1 ADAFAPTGLVPKTQ
15 EQFFDDHVGDAG
27 PVGPHH
33 NQYTDPA
40 LLEKNQPKPV
50 QEPIQ
55 GEMSPED
62 QADIDAIKAEQSGFS
77 DAGPALDDAL
87 GPPAAS
93 PPELFADWQKVF
105 PGATAAP
112 DQEKMQAYLSAPAG
126 EIDPDVKAKIQAIYD
141 KHFGQPSVPPEDQ
154 PEVDAI
160 KQQAVAQGIKAIFPN
175 APGLD
180 SMPLSAQEQLLKN
193 WQTHLVHTPG
203 HKDNLVK
210 LKALYDQHFGGQAAP
225 TAPAPDKYIALE
237 GQPQQA
243 AGPLPD
249 WLDISKDGYPDW
261 VDTDSTDQTNSY
273 YSWLQSWEPHD
284 LQYWAAH
291 PDQAQKSWQYHSA
304 EGKWL
309 TPEDF
314 SKVEEGGPA
323 EPATSR
329 LHLWNPQQAK
339 DDWLSI
345 WTGDQDTWE
354 NQGLDDP
361 LTAKAYVEAILK
373 DKSDG
378 NYKVPEMKAWF
389 AKYFGSGSKQDLV
402 PLSHDYLTQ
411 QLQAADD
418 NVWGGNTLQDFL
430 DSSLTEKKEKLQE
443 MIVAGEDSLANDDG
457 IYTQGEVN

>member
-1 ADAFAPTGLVPKTQ
+1 
-15 EQFFDDHVGDAG
+15 
-27 PVGPHH
+27 
-33 NQYTDPA
+33 
-40 LLEKNQPKPV
+40 
-50 QEPIQ
+50 
-55 GEMSPED
+55 MSPED

-112 DQEKMQAYLSAPAG
+112 DQEKMQAYLSALAG

-160 KQQAVAQGIKAIFPN
+160 KQQAVAPRHQGDFPN

-225 TAPAPDKYIALE
+225 RLLRRTSIKTSWTRFRRSPLRCPTGWTPTPPTKPTATTAGCSPGSRTTCAVLGSPPRSGPEILAVPQRR
-237 GQPQQA
+237 GQV
-243 AGPLPD
+243 
-249 WLDISKDGYPDW
+249 
-261 VDTDSTDQTNSY
+261 VDARGF
-273 YSWLQSWEPHD
+273 LQRWRGRSRRARDEPT
-284 LQYWAAH
+284 A
-291 PDQAQKSWQYHSA
+291 S
-304 EGKWL
+304 
-309 TPEDF
+309 
-314 SKVEEGGPA
+314 VE
-323 EPATSR
+323 
-329 LHLWNPQQAK
+329 PQQAK

-378 NYKVPEMKAWF
+378 NHKVPEMKAWF
-389 AKYFGSGSKQDLV
+389 AKYFGSGSKDLV
-402 PLSHDYLTQ
+402 LCRT
-411 QLQAADD
+411 
-418 NVWGGNTLQDFL
+418 T
-430 DSSLTEKKEKLQE
+430 T
-443 MIVAGEDSLANDDG
+443 
-457 IYTQGEVN
+457 